1 MGLDSCLR
9 SNDKTDKR
17 KTTPL
22 DEIKN
27 RVTNSKLITIDLEDY
42 YPEGKRVVF
51 DIKDWLF
58 EEIILKE
65 KDFRESVK
73 NHDWNQYQD
82 NFVTLTCSTDAI
94 IPSWAYM
101 LITASL
107 TPFAKKIIVGN
118 LSELETS
125 IYQDV
130 IANLPVGS
138 YKDRPIIIKGC
149 SNKPIPETAYLQL
162 ISKLIPVAKSVMYGE
177 ACSTVPLFK
186 SAK

>member
-1 MGLDSCLR
+1 M
-9 SNDKTDKR
+9 
-17 KTTPL
+17 

-27 RVTNSKLITIDLEDY
+27 KVANSKLITIDLEDY
-42 YPEGKRVVF
+42 YPEGNRVLF

-65 KDFRESVK
+65 KDFRASVK
-73 NHDWNQYQD
+73 NHDWSQYQD
-82 NFVTLTCSTDAI
+82 NYIALTCSTDAI

-107 TPFAKKIIVGN
+107 TLFAKKVIVGS
-118 LSELETS
+118 LTELETS
-125 IYQDV
+125 IYQD
-130 IANLPVGS
+130 IITNLPTES
-138 YKDRPIIIKGC
+138 YKGRPIIIKGC

-162 ISKLIPVAKSVMYGE
+162 ITQLIPIAKSIMYGE

-186 SAK
+186 SVK